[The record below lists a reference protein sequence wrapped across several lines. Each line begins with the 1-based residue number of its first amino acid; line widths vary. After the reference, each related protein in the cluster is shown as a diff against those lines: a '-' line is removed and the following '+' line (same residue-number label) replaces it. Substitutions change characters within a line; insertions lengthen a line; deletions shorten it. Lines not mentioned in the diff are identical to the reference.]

1 MLLRRAAQRLA
12 RQRRALGTHNRGWF
26 QRYEKLGPEGF
37 LRPGAPPLA
46 FDWGAPEAQNR
57 SKCYLDVTVDGQK
70 AGRLVVELLDD
81 LLPET
86 CENFR
91 LLCGSDAPSGASYVG
106 CNFAR
111 RVVKG
116 VGLLGGALAD
126 FPSGSRSAFAEKPFF
141 ADEGFFVPHAEP
153 GLLTMA
159 NSGVHGNGSQF
170 YVTTAAAPHLNGRC
184 VAFGRLTEG
193 LEVVQHLHDSLYTQ
207 RGVPVEKVV
216 VAGCGVL
223 SS

>member
-37 LRPGAPPLA
+37 LRPGAPPVA
-46 FDWGAPEAQNR
+46 FDWEAPEAQNR
-57 SKCYLDVTVDGQK
+57 SECYLDVTVDGQK

-106 CNFAR
+106 ANFAR

-116 VGLLGGALAD
+116 RESHAQNVEARPRAQPDAQVAPAARAAPVRTVIQRAQGREHRNC
-126 FPSGSRSAFAEKPFF
+126 P
-141 ADEGFFVPHAEP
+141 PHAR
-153 GLLTMA
+153 G
-159 NSGVHGNGSQF
+159 
-170 YVTTAAAPHLNGRC
+170 AASAAC
-184 VAFGRLTEG
+184 QCQCA
-193 LEVVQHLHDSLYTQ
+193 
-207 RGVPVEKVV
+207 
-216 VAGCGVL
+216 
-223 SS
+223 